1 MNAITYTNESFVAA
15 IKKGGTVRQT
25 AIRWL
30 YDDKELQQ
38 RVVAFVKNNRGN
50 QEDGTDMFH
59 EGIIVID
66 RNIREDKFRGEAPV
80 KGYLYSICRFL
91 WMNQMRKQERVNLVD
106 PIQPAIKEEADL
118 VTPEVSFRSDECK
131 NLLSHLLDQLG
142 EQCRKVL
149 EMWKLSY
156 SMAEI
161 AETLQLSNEANAR
174 KIKYRC
180 HLAMMEYLEK
190 NPGMVKQLKDVL

>member
-1 MNAITYTNESFVAA
+1 MSAITYTNESFVAA
-15 IKKGGTVRQT
+15 INSGGTLRQT

-30 YDDKELQQ
+30 YDDNELKQ
-38 RVVAFVKNNRGN
+38 RVVSFVKNNRGN
-50 QEDGTDMFH
+50 QDDGTDMFH
-59 EGIIVID
+59 EGIIVLD
-66 RNIREDKFRGEAPV
+66 RNIREEKFRGEAPV

-91 WMNQMRKQERVNLVD
+91 WMNQLRKQERVDLVD
-106 PIQPAIKEEADL
+106 PIKPAQEQPDL
-118 VTPEVSFRSDECK
+118 DTPEVSFRSEERR

-161 AETLQLSNEANAR
+161 AETLKLSNEANAR

-180 HLAMMEYLEK
+180 HLALMEYLDK
-190 NPGMVKQLKDVL
+190 NPGMVKQLKDLL

>member
-1 MNAITYTNESFVAA
+1 MSAITYTNESFVAA
-15 IKKGGTVRQT
+15 IKAGGTLRQN

-30 YDDKELQQ
+30 YDDRELSQ
-38 RVVAFVKNNRGN
+38 RVVSFVKNNRGN

-59 EGIIVID
+59 EGIIVLD

-91 WMNQMRKQERVNLVD
+91 WMNQMRKQERINLVD
-106 PIQPAIKEEADL
+106 PVQPLKEEADL
-118 VTPEVSFRSDECK
+118 ETPEVSFHSEERK

-149 EMWKLSY
+149 EMWKMSY

-161 AETLQLSNEANAR
+161 AETLQLSNEGNAR
-174 KIKYRC
+174 KVKYRC
-180 HLAMMEYLEK
+180 HLALMEYLEK
-190 NPGMVKQLKDVL
+190 NPGMVKQLKDLL

>member
-38 RVVAFVKNNRGN
+38 RVISFVKNNRGN

-106 PIQPAIKEEADL
+106 PIQPVKEEADL
-118 VTPEVSFRSDECK
+118 VTPEVSFRSDERK
-131 NLLSHLLDQLG
+131 NLLSQLLDQLG

-156 SMAEI
+156 SMSEI

-190 NPGMVKQLKDVL
+190 NPGMVKLLKDVL